1 MPRFNYVAKDIN
13 GVIHRGVMEVP
24 DKTTLRTRLKRDSLF
39 PVSIKQI
46 RERQISIPFFSRI
59 TGQEIAEFA
68 EQFAIMIEAGL
79 SISQCLNA
87 LIEQCKNPKLRTVIE
102 AIRQDIENGASIGS
116 ALEKHPSVFSKLF
129 VNLVKAGEVSGT
141 LPKSLRQIADNLDKE
156 QETKQKIRSAM
167 AYPKLVAVAAFIVIV
182 FILTYIIPRFAKIYD
197 SLKIE
202 LPTVT
207 IMFVRTSGFI
217 LNYWWALLIF
227 IGLIVFAYYMVKRSN
242 SALIDRIKLGMPV
255 FGDLY
260 RKTAISRFV
269 YVFSSLQASGVPIIQ
284 ALDVAQ
290 DVMNNKIIERI
301 IDSARLSV
309 TAGGRIRDALSASKM
324 FPVIVMQMISVGE
337 ETGSLALALEKSAK
351 YLDREVD
358 AVVKRLITRVEP
370 ALTVLIGFVV
380 AMIAAAIYMPIF
392 DVVKIVQ
399 K

>member
-1 MPRFNYVAKDIN
+1 MPRFSYVAKDIN
-13 GVIHRGVMEVP
+13 GIIHRGVMEVP

-39 PVSIKQI
+39 AVSIKQM
-46 RERQISIPFFSRI
+46 REREVSIPFFSRI
-59 TGQEIAEFA
+59 TSREIAEFA

-87 LIEQCKNPKLRTVIE
+87 LIEQCKNPKLRDVINT
-102 AIRQDIENGASIGS
+102 IRQDIENGASVGT
-116 ALEKHPSVFSKLF
+116 ALEKHPNVFSKLF
-129 VNLVKAGEVSGT
+129 ISLVKAGEVSGT

-167 AYPKLVAVAAFIVIV
+167 AYPKLVAVACFIVII
-182 FILTYIIPRFAKIYD
+182 FILVYIIPRFARIYD

-207 IMFVRTSGFI
+207 VMFVKASRFLLSYWWSIPLVVGLFI
-217 LNYWWALLIF
+217 LM
-227 IGLIVFAYYMVKRSN
+227 YYMIKRSD

-260 RKTAISRFV
+260 KKTAISRFV

-284 ALDVAQ
+284 SLEVAQ
-290 DVMNNKIIERI
+290 DVANNKIISRI
-301 IDSARLSV
+301 IDTARLSV
-309 TAGGRIRDALSASKM
+309 TAGGRIREALSASKM

-337 ETGSLALALEKSAK
+337 ETGSLSLALEKSAK

-370 ALTVLIGFVV
+370 ALTVIIGLVV

-392 DVVKIVQ
+392 DVVKIVN